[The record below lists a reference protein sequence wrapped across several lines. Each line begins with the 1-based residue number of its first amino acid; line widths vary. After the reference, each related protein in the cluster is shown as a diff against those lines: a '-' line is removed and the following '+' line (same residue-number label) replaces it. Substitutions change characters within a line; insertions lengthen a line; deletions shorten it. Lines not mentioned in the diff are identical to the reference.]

1 MELIKYVPEQ
11 MLTLMVGA
19 YVLGIFLKR
28 TPKIADWSII
38 WILLVFCELGSLG
51 MNVLGNSLNGE
62 LLVNSISQGI
72 ICTGVAVLT
81 DQLIKQKPERDNDK
95 AQG

>member
-1 MELIKYVPEQ
+1 MDLMRFVPEQ
-11 MLTLMVGA
+11 MLTLVVGA
-19 YVLGIFLKR
+19 YVLGVFLKR
-28 TPKIADWSII
+28 TPKIADWSIV

-51 MNVLGNSLNGE
+51 MNVLGNPLNGQ

-81 DQLIKQKPERDNDK
+81 DQLMKQKPERDQN
-95 AQG
+95 

>member
-1 MELIKYVPEQ
+1 MDLMKFVPEQ
-11 MLTLMVGA
+11 MITLMVGA
-19 YVLGIFLKR
+19 YVLGVFLKR

-51 MNVLGNSLNGE
+51 MNVLGNPLNGQ

-81 DQLIKQKPERDNDK
+81 DQLMKQKPEK
-95 AQG
+95 ESEKEA